1 MENESDDGLLFY
13 RFSTTL
19 CNVIENAAFLRLSV
33 YMSTVRTVSIMGF
46 TFCLLSIFLKC
57 VMHNLNFSVKL
68 D

>member
-46 TFCLLSIFLKC
+46 TFLSSQYIFE
-57 VMHNLNFSVKL
+57 MRNA
-68 D
+68 